1 MREDWK
7 YCTFADT
14 YPIIMGKTPARADN
28 LLWDKKKVSHNLW
41 VSISDISNNEGGYIY
56 DTEEYVSDLATLK
69 MRKVPKG
76 SLLMSFKL
84 TIGKMAFAG
93 DDLYTNEAIIAIP
106 EKRKYNLRFLYYYLS
121 GYEWSTLTDGA
132 EKVKGKTL
140 NKASIGRILLPEIP
154 LAEQERI
161 VALLDDQFAK
171 IDQLKANAE
180 LQLQA
185 AKDLFQ
191 SALKEML
198 TPQEGWEEKKLGS
211 ICISI
216 KDGDWIE
223 KKDQSPTGIRLLQ
236 TGNIGVGIYKD
247 KSNSPHYISLDTF
260 NRLHCEEVFAGDI
273 LLSRLPEPV
282 GRACLVPK
290 MEGRFITAVDCSII
304 KVHTEKVTPEYL
316 IYYTQTNAYFKN
328 ISSLCT
334 GTTRQRIS
342 RKKLEE
348 VSISFPPLAE
358 QERIAARLD
367 AISEKVKALQANYDQ
382 TITLC
387 NDLKQSLLKSIFA

>member
-56 DTEEYVSDLATLK
+56 DTEEYVSDLATHK
-69 MRKVPKG
+69 MRKVLKG

-154 LAEQERI
+154 LSEQEQI

-171 IDQLKANAE
+171 IDQLKANAAT
-180 LQLQA
+180 QLQA

-236 TGNIGVGIYKD
+236 SGNIGVGIYKD